1 MTKIMFM
8 AFAAVCAF
16 AVSANTVQWNTG
28 TIYGPGEGGVGFGD
42 DPVAPGSSGYL
53 ATLYVFTDAEM
64 QNAVELTGN
73 SGSVITGDSTIEGET
88 GDSLAG
94 GVYYGYMEIIANG
107 NTLRSAGFS
116 FEVSDMMGYGAIY
129 LGDGGDGITP
139 ISGSLD
145 DDYGAWSTS
154 GWSGGGGVPEPTSGL
169 LLLIGGSL
177 LALRR
182 KRA

>member
-1 MTKIMFM
+1 MKKLMFL
-8 AFAAVCAF
+8 AFAVACAF
-16 AVSANTVQWNTG
+16 ATNAASVIWNTG
-28 TIYGPGEGGVGFGD
+28 TIYAPGAGGTGFSD

-73 SGSVITGDSTIEGET
+73 SSSVVTGDSTIEGET
-88 GDSLAG
+88 GDTLSG
-94 GVYYGYMEIIANG
+94 GTYYGYMEIIADG
-107 NTLRSAGFS
+107 VKLTSSGFS
-116 FEVSDMMGYGAIY
+116 FEVSEMEGFGLVYV
-129 LGDGGDGITP
+129 GDGGDGITP
-139 ISGSLD
+139 ISGSFD

-154 GWSGGGGVPEPTSGL
+154 GWSDGGGAPEPTSGL

-182 KRA
+182 KQK